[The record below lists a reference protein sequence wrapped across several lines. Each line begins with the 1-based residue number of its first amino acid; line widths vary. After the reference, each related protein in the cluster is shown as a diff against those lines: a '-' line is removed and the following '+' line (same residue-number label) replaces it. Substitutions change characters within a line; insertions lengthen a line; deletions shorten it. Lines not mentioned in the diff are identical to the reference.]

1 MKALLACSIAL
12 ILLVLPAT
20 AQNDKAT
27 IQPNELTATTAKQKP
42 PLQLSDQQKRKIQ
55 DALVTA
61 HSAQKTPD
69 KFEPKVGEKVPT
81 KLKLDAMPSPLVNEE
96 PVLKQYDFV
105 KLDNE
110 LLVVDPMDSTVV
122 AVIPRKFPKDQTTQ
136 GSAPSGQTHDPAS
149 GGDEAETN
157 KKN

>member
-1 MKALLACSIAL
+1 MKTLLCCSAAL
-12 ILLVLPAT
+12 ILLAVSAT
-20 AQNDKAT
+20 AQNNKPT
-27 IQPNELTATTAKQKP
+27 IQPNELTASAKQKP
-42 PLQLSDQQKRKIQ
+42 PLQLSDQQRREIQ

-69 KFEPKVGEKVPT
+69 KFEAKVGEKVPT
-81 KLKLDAMPSPLVNEE
+81 TLKLDAMPAPLINQE

-105 KLDNE
+105 KLDND

-122 AVIPRKFPKDQTTQ
+122 AVIPRKFPKEQVTQ

-149 GGDEAETN
+149 KGDEAETN

>member
-1 MKALLACSIAL
+1 MRTLLCGSTAL
-12 ILLVLPAT
+12 ILLAVSAT
-20 AQNDKAT
+20 AQNTNPT
-27 IQPNELTATTAKQKP
+27 IQPNELTATAKEKP
-42 PLQLSDQQKRKIQ
+42 PLQLTDQQRREIQ

-69 KFEPKVGEKVPT
+69 KFEAKVGEKVPT
-81 KLKLDAMPSPLVNEE
+81 TLKLDAMPAPLINQE

-105 KLDNE
+105 KLDND

-122 AVIPRKFPKDQTTQ
+122 AVIPRKFPKEQATQ
-136 GSAPSGQTHDPAS
+136 GSAPSGQTRDPATQ
-149 GGDEAETN
+149 GDEAETT

>member
-1 MKALLACSIAL
+1 MRALLCGTTL
-12 ILLVLPAT
+12 FLLAVSAT
-20 AQNDKAT
+20 AQTDKPP
-27 IQPNELTATTAKQKP
+27 IQPGELTTNAQSKS
-42 PLQLSDQQKRKIQ
+42 PLHLSDEQRRKIQ
-55 DALVTA
+55 EALVSA

-69 KFEPKVGEKVPT
+69 KFEAKVGEKVPT
-81 KLKLDAMPSPLVNEE
+81 KLKLDPMPAPLINEE

-105 KLDNE
+105 KLDND

-122 AVIPRKFPKDQTTQ
+122 AVIPRKFPKEQTTQ

-149 GGDEAETN
+149 QGDEAETT

>member
-1 MKALLACSIAL
+1 MKTLLCCSAAL
-12 ILLVLPAT
+12 ILLTGSAT
-20 AQNDKAT
+20 AQNNPP
-27 IQPNELTATTAKQKP
+27 IQPDALTDSANQKP
-42 PLQLSDQQKRKIQ
+42 PLQLSDEQRREIQ

-69 KFEPKVGEKVPT
+69 KFDAKVGEKVPT
-81 KLKLDAMPSPLVNEE
+81 QLKLDPMPAPLINRQ

-105 KLDNE
+105 KLDND

-122 AVIPRKFPKDQTTQ
+122 AVIPRKFPKEQATQ

-149 GGDEAETN
+149 QGDEAETS
-157 KKN
+157 KKK